1 MEDKMFFLLPVIAYS
16 RVKGERMLVIGWFNR
31 SLIIR
36 IV

>member
-1 MEDKMFFLLPVIAYS
+1 MFFLMPVIAYS
-16 RVKGERMLVIGWFNR
+16 KIKGEGMLVIGWFNR

>member
-16 RVKGERMLVIGWFNR
+16 KIKGEGILVIGWFNK

-36 IV
+36 VV